1 MVDVEDDLT
10 IAINFK
16 LILLED
22 IIGWFGIETN
32 LYNNEKKP
40 SLIMETLLMNYKLL
54 RTKLCIY
61 SPCYHGW
68 RPMYLARCW
77 EPGKWIRWEEC
88 DRNERSF
95 FYQYKHWEKSN
106 DDQIPQRNIGIF
118 CSDNYKHARFSDKHC
133 KTQVKLNLLI
143 FINNQLQ
150 TIWDPLY
157 RWWVVNSSRCILW
170 RVGYSWMRI
179 IWRESGDG
187 LWRWSWL
194 C

>member
-61 SPCYHGW
+61 SPCYHG
-68 RPMYLARCW
+68 
-77 EPGKWIRWEEC
+77 
-88 DRNERSF
+88 
-95 FYQYKHWEKSN
+95 
-106 DDQIPQRNIGIF
+106 
-118 CSDNYKHARFSDKHC
+118 
-133 KTQVKLNLLI
+133 
-143 FINNQLQ
+143 
-150 TIWDPLY
+150 
-157 RWWVVNSSRCILW
+157 
-170 RVGYSWMRI
+170 
-179 IWRESGDG
+179 
-187 LWRWSWL
+187 
-194 C
+194 